1 MSRAIDVNQWLEEWC
16 REEGF
21 TFRNQW
27 ESLMKEF
34 SLFFFRS
41 VDGGEGI
48 KEGTDEV
55 LVMSKARQ
63 ENPISGREKLN
74 IFHTNARSLNHK
86 MEELEAKVDHEEY
99 DIVVMSET

>member
-21 TFRNQW
+21 TFRKQW
-27 ESLMKEF
+27 ESLRKEF
-34 SLFFFRS
+34 RLLFLRS
-41 VDGGEGI
+41 VEGGEGI

-63 ENPISGREKLN
+63 ENRILGREKLN
-74 IFHTNARSLNHK
+74 IVT
-86 MEELEAKVDHEEY
+86 
-99 DIVVMSET
+99 VVEIHRTPFRFPRGQLFR